1 MLGLPPQPKG
11 RAMPTRR
18 TPIIRTLA
26 ALAAFAAAAPAH
38 AQSPTTL
45 RIGLADDADALDPTL
60 SRTYVGRIVFAGL
73 CDKLFDI
80 DEKLGVVPQ
89 LATGYEYPDP
99 QTLVIRL
106 RDGVTFHDGEKLD
119 SAAVKASLE
128 RHLTLQG
135 STRRGEINVIDRIET
150 PDPLTV
156 KLSLKS
162 PSAPLVIQLTD
173 RAGMVMSP
181 KAMAA
186 LGADFGKAPVCAGPF
201 RFAERVPQDRIVLDR
216 FDNYW
221 NKGAIH
227 VGRVVYRPIID
238 ATVRLANLQA
248 GAIDFGERF
257 QPSDAIEIKKDA
269 RLVLVQNAGL
279 GFQSLLFNINNGTRP
294 RTPMMNEAKVRQA
307 FAMAIDRN
315 VINEVVYAGMHTPN
329 PHFVPPS
336 SPFYSPEVK
345 APPRNVARAK
355 ALLAEAGV
363 KAPVVVELMLANN
376 PDLRQTGE
384 VIQSMAAEAGFD
396 VKLRSTEFVTA
407 LQAADKGE
415 YEVFLIGWSGRADA
429 DGNVYTFVHTGPPN
443 LNNSG
448 YSSAQVDQW
457 LDQAR
462 AVQAIPERRA
472 LYTKVAQQLL
482 VDLPR
487 MYLYTPN
494 NIFAMSTKVRGF
506 VPVPDGLVRLTG
518 MSITP

>member
-1 MLGLPPQPKG
+1 MLGLKLHQKG
-11 RAMPTRR
+11 QAMAIRR
-18 TPIIRTLA
+18 TPVFR
-26 ALAAFAAAAPAH
+26 ALAAIAALFAAGPAL
-38 AQSPTTL
+38 AQTPSTL

-60 SRTYVGRIVFAGL
+60 SRTYVGRIVFSGL

-80 DEKLGVVPQ
+80 DAKLNVVPQ
-89 LATGYEYPDP
+89 LATGYEYSDP
-99 QTLVIRL
+99 QTLVIKL
-106 RDGVTFHDGEKLD
+106 REGVTFHDGEKLD
-119 SAAVKASLE
+119 SAAVKASFE

-135 STRRGEINVIDRIET
+135 STRRGEINVIDKVDT

-156 KLSLKS
+156 NISLKT
-162 PSAPLVIQLTD
+162 PSAPLIIQLTD

-186 LGADFGKAPVCAGPF
+186 LGADFGKSPVCAGPF

-221 NKGAIH
+221 NKDAIH
-227 VGRVVYRPIID
+227 FSRVVYRPIID

-257 QPSDAIEIKKDA
+257 QPSDSAEIKKDA

-279 GFQSLLFNINNGTRP
+279 GFQSLLFNVNNGTRP
-294 RTPMMNEAKVRQA
+294 RTPMMTEAKVRQA

-345 APPRNVARAK
+345 APPRDVAKAR

-384 VIQSMAAEAGFD
+384 VIQSMAAEAGFE

-407 LQAADKGE
+407 LQAADKGD

-429 DGNVYTFVHTGPPN
+429 DGNVYSFIHTGPPN

-448 YSSAQVDQW
+448 YSNAQVDGW
-457 LDQAR
+457 LEQAR
-462 AVQAIPERRA
+462 VVAAIPDRRA

-506 VPVPDGLVRLTG
+506 VPVPDGMVRLTG